1 MTINIYVNKR
11 KSIAFIMFIVV
22 FFSILSFEHIYYS
35 NKNIISNNYDNILNS
50 YYLSE
55 EILNF
60 NLNEEKLRDEMLNFR
75 SQKNYR
81 NFITNFFDRN
91 NEVSFYNKIT
101 NKNINT
107 AVLNRLFIIYDIS
120 VFIVLFIH
128 KKDGKV

>member
-1 MTINIYVNKR
+1 MTINIYINKR
-11 KSIAFIMFIVV
+11 KPIAFIMFIVV

-81 NFITNFFDRN
+81 NFVSNFFDRN
-91 NEVSFYNKIT
+91 MEMSFYNKIT